1 MLHEK
6 VKFTIMKKI
15 ILLFIIS
22 ALSFSGISQ
31 NSEGSK
37 SVWNTPNIQDNSSI
51 SDPKIYPNPC
61 KDEKITIEFI
71 AHEISEIRVTNIA
84 GKEVLLKK
92 FEYTENKKQIQLTE
106 IPNGIYLLR
115 IKTTDDKM
123 VVKKL
128 LVSRN

>member
-1 MLHEK
+1 
-6 VKFTIMKKI
+6 MKKI
-15 ILLFIIS
+15 ILLLIIS
-22 ALSFSGISQ
+22 TLTFYSFSQDSGG
-31 NSEGSK
+31 GSYAL
-37 SVWNTPNIQDNSSI
+37 NTPNIQDNNSFD
-51 SDPKIYPNPC
+51 DPKIYPNPC

-71 AHEISEIRVTNIA
+71 AHEISEIRITNIA
-84 GKEVLLKK
+84 GKDVLLKK
-92 FEYTENKKQIQLTE
+92 FEFTENKKQIQLTE

>member
-1 MLHEK
+1 
-6 VKFTIMKKI
+6 MKKI
-15 ILLFIIS
+15 ILFLIIA
-22 ALSFSGISQ
+22 ALSFSGFSQ
-31 NSEGSK
+31 NTGGGS
-37 SVWNTPNIQDNSSI
+37 SAWNDSNIEDYNSSN
-51 SDPKIYPNPC
+51 DPKIYPNPC
-61 KDEKITIEFI
+61 KDEKVTIEFF
-71 AHEISEIRVTNIA
+71 AREISEIRITNIA

>member
-1 MLHEK
+1 
-6 VKFTIMKKI
+6 MKKFV
-15 ILLFIIS
+15 LLLIIS
-22 ALSFSGISQ
+22 TLSYFSFSQ
-31 NSEGSK
+31 NATGGTSP
-37 SVWNTPNIQDNSSI
+37 WNSPNIQDNSS
-51 SDPKIYPNPC
+51 SSEPKIYPNPC
-61 KDEKITIEFI
+61 KDEKVTIEFF
-71 AHEISEIRVTNIA
+71 AQEISEIRITNIA

-115 IKTTDDKM
+115 IKTTDEKM